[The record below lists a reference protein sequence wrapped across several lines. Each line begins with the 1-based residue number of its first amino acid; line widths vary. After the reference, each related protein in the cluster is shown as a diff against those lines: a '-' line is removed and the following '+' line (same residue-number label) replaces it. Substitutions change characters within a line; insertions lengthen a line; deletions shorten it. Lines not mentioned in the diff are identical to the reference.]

1 MFCKMKNVVSV
12 LKIVVSLL
20 ILRPFEYIC
29 SFSICPLKVI
39 DVAVKRQNIRNLSL
53 YFMYAY
59 RK

>member
-1 MFCKMKNVVSV
+1 MKNVVSV